1 MDASRHI
8 EQITELLKDN
18 RASVQ
23 LKGYDFVNMSDE
35 QFNQMFHNDS
45 HNFTAP
51 PLHYRREVSQL
62 RHWSSNKLGKEE
74 RRSILEEA
82 DNYDIVISHNLLTIT
97 RLPPQHTCA
106 FTSSLATTL
115 F

>member
-35 QFNQMFHNDS
+35 QINQMFHNDS

-74 RRSILEEA
+74 RRSKFSSFFQVSVFLHSTRMVLWLEW
-82 DNYDIVISHNLLTIT
+82 
-97 RLPPQHTCA
+97 RGPP
-106 FTSSLATTL
+106 SPRYVVPVRP
-115 F
+115 